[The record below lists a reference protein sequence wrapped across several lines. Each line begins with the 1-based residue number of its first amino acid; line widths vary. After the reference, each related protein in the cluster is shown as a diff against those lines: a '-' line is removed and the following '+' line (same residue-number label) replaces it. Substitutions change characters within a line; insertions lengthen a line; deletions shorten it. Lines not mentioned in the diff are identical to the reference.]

1 MEQDSNLQGAAK
13 AQPFSKRPPRTDGAS
28 PSEGKCKMQNDEC
41 RMEGGMPPSAISIPN
56 LHSAFCLHHSCNSP
70 TTASYGTRTR
80 SNTVTGCRADPHTYE
95 ATQCPRQELNL
106 DLELRTL
113 AWSPFHHGDGIKGR
127 RQKDEGR
134 RKQCCLSL
142 YRALLFI
149 LLPSAFPHCPRQE

>member
-1 MEQDSNLQGAAK
+1 
-13 AQPFSKRPPRTDGAS
+13 
-28 PSEGKCKMQNDEC
+28 MQNGRRDAAVRDLHSE
-41 RMEGGMPPSAISIPN
+41 SAFCI
-56 LHSAFCLHHSCNSP
+56 LHSAFIIPAIPP

-142 YRALLFI
+142 FRALLFI
-149 LLPSAFPHCPRQE
+149 LLPSAFPHCPRQESNLE